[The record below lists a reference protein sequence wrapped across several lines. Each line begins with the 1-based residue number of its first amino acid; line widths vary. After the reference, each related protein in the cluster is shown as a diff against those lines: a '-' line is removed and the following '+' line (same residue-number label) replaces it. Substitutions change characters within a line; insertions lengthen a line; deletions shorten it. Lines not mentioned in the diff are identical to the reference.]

1 MPLRA
6 VIFDIGRVIVRVD
19 PRRAFAALA
28 SAVSERPSPN
38 VRPDLSPEEVWSEI
52 QADPRWQDWQEG
64 RMTTREW
71 HEDVTR
77 LLGISL
83 GFDEFCAA
91 WNGVLD
97 PETILPEELF
107 AQLGARCRL
116 ALLSNTDPLHSAF
129 LERQFPFVRHFPVRV
144 YSCSIAASKPSPA
157 IYRATLERL
166 GLAPAEAVYIDDIAE
181 YAEAAR
187 RLGMDAIRFENPAQL
202 RVELVRRQLLT

>member
-1 MPLRA
+1 
-6 VIFDIGRVIVRVD
+6 
-19 PRRAFAALA
+19 
-28 SAVSERPSPN
+28 
-38 VRPDLSPEEVWSEI
+38 
-52 QADPRWQDWQEG
+52 
-64 RMTTREW
+64 MTTREW
-71 HEDVTR
+71 HEEVTR

-144 YSCSIAASKPSPA
+144 YSCSIPASKPSPA

-181 YAEAAR
+181 YAEAAH